1 MDKYLVA
8 VGTKRGPKLDAVR
21 DALDQIAGLL
31 APGVLFEVRGF
42 DVDSGV
48 SHTPLSSAESMRG
61 AKQRADAL
69 TGLPS
74 TTTATFRYFI
84 GMEGGLEVLASD
96 DRHEE
101 AAGNIHRRV
110 FLESW
115 AYVTD
120 GTCGH
125 FGRSGAIELP
135 EKLAIEVLDDG
146 VGLADAIDRFAGMT
160 GIRDSQGA
168 WGVLSRD
175 LITRRDAFRVALIA
189 AFAPFYNAA
198 LFRRVSPAG

>member
-21 DALDQIAGLL
+21 EALDQSSRLL
-31 APGVLFEVRGF
+31 APDGAFEVRGF
-42 DVDSGV
+42 DVESGV

-61 AKQRADAL
+61 AKQRVDAL
-69 TGLPS
+69 LNLADRDS
-74 TTTATFRYFI
+74 YQYFI
-84 GMEGGLEVLASD
+84 GMEGGLEVIAGD
-96 DRHEE
+96 DLHDQS
-101 AAGNIHRRV
+101 ADNIHRRV

-115 AYVTD
+115 AYIGD
-120 GTCGH
+120 GSRGH

-135 EKLAIEVLDDG
+135 EALAVEVLDHG
-146 VGLADAIDRFAGMT
+146 IELASAIDKFAGMA

-175 LITRRDAFRVALIA
+175 LITRRDAFRVAAIA
-189 AFAPFYNAA
+189 AFAPFYNAT
-198 LFRRVSPAG
+198 LFRTAKAAG